1 MKYEEELNKFG
12 LKDENNQYDILS
24 ALKDISDYNGHEEEI
39 KELLDYIQK
48 SNEEYS
54 ISIPEFLK
62 HNNCD
67 YFVNIIW
74 QILVLLYG
82 DYGTSPR
89 YGWIEIINKD
99 KVISFL
105 QFLIWMEEYK

>member
-1 MKYEEELNKFG
+1 MKYEEELKKFG
-12 LKDENNQYDILS
+12 LEDENNQYDILS
-24 ALKDISDYNGHEEEI
+24 ALKDICWYNGHEEEI
-39 KELLDYIQK
+39 EELIDYVQK
-48 SNEEYS
+48 SHEKYS
-54 ISIPEFLK
+54 ILMPEFLK
-62 HNNCD
+62 NNDCD

-74 QILVLLYG
+74 QMLVLLYG

-105 QFLIWMEEYK
+105 QFLIWMEEYE